1 MNAPVEPAGTRSD
14 RGFRAAVVLCTAI
27 IVLTA
32 LYFTGA
38 IFAPLAFAALMIAV
52 MWPLQERLQ
61 ARLPKLLALFLTMLA
76 TVVILFAFVSLIA
89 WGFGRVGRYV
99 IADAP
104 RFQFLYGQVAEW
116 LEGHGIVLAGLWAEH
131 FNVGRLIGLFQQVTV
146 RLNGMLTF
154 SLVMLT
160 YVLLGLLEVDDMAA
174 RLRAPSS
181 GEFGRVALA
190 GGAETAAKF
199 RRYMWV
205 RTLMSVL
212 TGVLVSVFA
221 LAVGLPLAAEW
232 GVIAFALNY
241 IPFIG
246 PFIATLFP
254 TLFAIAQFPS
264 WQMAVVVFICLNL
277 IQFLVGSYLEPR
289 IAGNALS
296 ISPFLVLF
304 AVFFWTFVW
313 GIAGAFI
320 GVPIVIAA
328 LTLCGQHPGTRWIA
342 ELLGGPDAERKPT
355 Q

>member
-14 RGFRAAVVLCTAI
+14 RGLRAAVVLGAAV
-27 IVLTA
+27 IVLAA
-32 LYFTGA
+32 LYFTGT
-38 IFAPLAFAALMIAV
+38 IFAPLAFAMLIIAV

-61 ARLPKLLALFLTMLA
+61 ARLPKLVALFITMLA
-76 TVVILFAFVSLIA
+76 TVVILAAFVSLIA
-89 WGFGRVGRYV
+89 WGFGRVGRFV

-104 RFQFLYGQVAEW
+104 RFQFLYAQVAAW
-116 LEGHGIVLAGLWAEH
+116 IEGHGIVLAGFWAEH

-146 RLNGMLTF
+146 RLNGMLSF
-154 SLVMLT
+154 SLVTLI
-160 YVLLGLLEVDDMAA
+160 YVMLGLLEVDDMAA
-174 RLRAPSS
+174 RLRAPSA
-181 GEFGRVALA
+181 GEFGRIALA
-190 GGAETAAKF
+190 GGAETAAKL

-212 TGVLVSVFA
+212 TGALVSLFA

-264 WQMAVVVFICLNL
+264 WQMAAVVFACLNL

-304 AVFFWTFVW
+304 AVFFWAFMW

-328 LTLCGQHPGTRWIA
+328 LTLCAQHPSTQWIA
-342 ELLGGPDAERKPT
+342 ELLGGPGRERKPT
-355 Q
+355 K

>member
-1 MNAPVEPAGTRSD
+1 MNNPVEPAGTRSD
-14 RGFRAAVVLCTAI
+14 RGLRAAVGLCAAA

-32 LYFTGA
+32 LYFTSSV
-38 IFAPLAFAALMIAV
+38 FAPLAFAMLIIAV

-76 TVVILFAFVSLIA
+76 TVVILAAFVSLIA
-89 WGFGRVGRYV
+89 WAFGRVGRFF

-104 RFQFLYGQVAEW
+104 RFQFLYGQVADW
-116 LEGHGIVLAGLWAEH
+116 LEGHGIVLAGLFAEH
-131 FNVGRLIGLFQQVTV
+131 FNIGRLVVLFQQVTV
-146 RLNGMLTF
+146 RLNSMLTF
-154 SLVMLT
+154 SLVMLI
-160 YVLLGLLEVDDMAA
+160 YVMLGLLEVDDVAA
-174 RLRAPSS
+174 RLRAPSA
-181 GEFGRVALA
+181 GEFGRIALA

-199 RRYMWV
+199 RKYMWV

-212 TGVLVSVFA
+212 TGTLVSVFA
-221 LAVGLPLAAEW
+221 LALGLPLAAEW

-246 PFIATLFP
+246 PFIATVFP
-254 TLFAIAQFPS
+254 TLFAIAQFSS
-264 WQMAVVVFICLNL
+264 WQMAVVVFACLNL

-328 LTLCGQHPGTRWIA
+328 LTLCAQHPSTRWIA
-342 ELLGGPDAERKPT
+342 ELLGGPGTERKA
-355 Q
+355 